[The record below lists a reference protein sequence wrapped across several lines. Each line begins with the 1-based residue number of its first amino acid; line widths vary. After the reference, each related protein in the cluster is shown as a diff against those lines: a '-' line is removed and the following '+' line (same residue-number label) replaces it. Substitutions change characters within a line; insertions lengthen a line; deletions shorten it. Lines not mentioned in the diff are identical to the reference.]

1 MHVNKMCIYYAL
13 KTAITGE
20 LVSFDTDTDKLLL
33 PLSINTVWIFTVF
46 FLKHNS
52 IMRILQYK

>member
-1 MHVNKMCIYYAL
+1 MCIYYAL

-46 FLKHNS
+46 FKKHNS